1 MLKFAVKTVVYALLP
16 TAFARV
22 RAARA
27 AKAVLQPR
35 VPRPEWEGS
44 GTGEVRRRLY
54 ESYDHYLGHQATKY
68 AVMLEKRGGHERR
81 TIVVYR
87 IKFWL
92 RFRRVIPLL
101 PKDSKIICAGARDG
115 TEVEVWHDL
124 GYKNAVGFDI
134 NPGPNNPLVSK
145 ADFNHL
151 PLADET
157 ADAIYSNCVDHA
169 FELDLMF
176 AEAKRVLKP
185 KGYFLYDISLGQA
198 GTFEAVDWKRPEI
211 VLISLLNYAAAL
223 IEVRR
228 FRGWMQVTAQK

>member
-1 MLKFAVKTVVYALLP
+1 MSSKAIGRVLACFARSRLDLNKRLAPFGFRGRFSHDLKFGAWQRVDILRIVACAIGGGQMLKFAVKTVVYALLP

-169 FELDLMF
+169 FELDLM
-176 AEAKRVLKP
+176 
-185 KGYFLYDISLGQA
+185 
-198 GTFEAVDWKRPEI
+198 
-211 VLISLLNYAAAL
+211 
-223 IEVRR
+223 
-228 FRGWMQVTAQK
+228 